1 MADMG
6 ADSELGS
13 GAGGCPRLSRRL
25 LEDTRLL
32 PVLLPLTLMGG
43 RLLLTGV
50 EGGSRK
56 S

>member
-6 ADSELGS
+6 AESELGS
-13 GAGGCPRLSRRL
+13 GAGGCPRLSRKL